1 MFPEA
6 SGRRSSARV
15 RTPAPLAA
23 RSTSRSAP
31 ASGRYRLSP
40 LRARHTAC
48 VTVMR
53 PPSGTARST
62 RATTARRTASRA
74 NARVPQSSWR
84 SANLATGG
92 PPRHSHHHPCRV
104 PVGRAF
110 GDGSR
115 RGPCCC
121 RTPSANDACCPRP
134 ASTSSAPRAP
144 DRPARQFHSAPNALA
159 RSSPQSRVA
168 DAESA
173 RAGPLRAGSASE
185 RNATSPPR
193 SRSESRVSPA
203 SPASAASARQRPRA
217 SMASSS
223 DRAVASNPRLA
234 CRECRAASAPSEMEP
249 CSRRAPTRSR
259 FAKRPASTPPRGESN
274 ATPEPER
281 PRNRARSPR
290 SSASLAQGSA
300 APPSTRPRPQRG
312 AMSPAAN
319 APPANGALTRPPAR
333 SSAPS
338 RSVPRVPPP
347 RKLTRCDL
355 RGAPPGWLTAPT
367 ATSSSCSAS
376 ESAASSV

>member
-1 MFPEA
+1 MLPEA

-15 RTPAPLAA
+15 RAPAPLAA

-40 LRARHTAC
+40 LRVRHTAC
-48 VTVMR
+48 VTAMR
-53 PPSGTARST
+53 PPNGMARST

-84 SANLATGG
+84 SASLAAGG
-92 PPRHSHHHPCRV
+92 PPRHSHHQPCRG

-121 RTPSANDACCPRP
+121 STPSANDPCCPRP

-144 DRPARQFHSAPNALA
+144 ERPARQFHSAPNVLA
-159 RSSPQSRVA
+159 RNTPQSRVA
-168 DAESA
+168 DAARA
-173 RAGPLRAGSASE
+173 RAGPLLAGSASE
-185 RNATSPPR
+185 RNPTRPPR

-203 SPASAASARQRPRA
+203 FPVSAASARQRPRA
-217 SMASSS
+217 SIASSS
-223 DRAVASNPRLA
+223 DRAEASNPRLA
-234 CRECRAASAPSEMEP
+234 CRERRVASAPSEMGP
-249 CSRRAPTRSR
+249 WPRRAPNRSC

-281 PRNRARSPR
+281 PRNLARSPR
-290 SSASLAQGSA
+290 SSAALPQGSA
-300 APPSTRPRPQRG
+300 APPSTSPRPQRG
-312 AMSPAAN
+312 AMSPAASE
-319 APPANGALTRPPAR
+319 PPANGALTLPPAR

-338 RSVPRVPPP
+338 RSVPRAPPP

-355 RGAPPGWLTAPT
+355 RGAPPDWLEAPT
-367 ATSSSCSAS
+367 ATSSSWSAS